1 MPSDSQSDSATLIH
15 SSFASAPLT
24 IGSTL
29 NNRYLIER
37 ELKRGG
43 FGIVYI
49 ARDLQLHS
57 RPVVI
62 KVLLEA
68 SYRNEYVVQKF
79 HQEVEAL
86 SRIDHPGVVGI
97 IDSGELADAKP
108 FIVMQYVDGL
118 TLRSVIKPEGIALAR
133 CGEIIRQMGR
143 ALTAA
148 HEKGI
153 FHRDLKPEN
162 VMLQDLGHGDEQV
175 KIIDFGIA
183 KIKDSVVAP
192 GTETNIS
199 AGTVSYMAPEQLSG
213 RSISAATDVY
223 ALGEIAYELVTGR
236 KPFNP
241 DTGFQLLEMQR
252 AGVRISPSDLRS
264 SLPAAAQAAILR
276 ALAFDPS
283 SRYAQA
289 KDFGDELARAI
300 GENHLTTDQHP
311 PQPADPAPTQF
322 ATELTPLAQ
331 DPAVQTERTVV
342 ATFPMIEARTRDSE
356 RVIERRHSSALSKVG
371 FLLGAILLLS
381 GLIGGLYWYNKS
393 RGTSSTLVSNK
404 PGVERNLSYS
414 LTVQKM
420 RDGKPYQDE
429 FDSSGLE
436 IFENGWKFRMNISS
450 PQAGY
455 LYLLNEGPA
464 ADGRTTFNVL
474 FPAQSSNSGSP
485 YVSANE
491 RVQTGWMVF
500 DNHQGTEKFWIVW
513 SAEGVSQLETVR
525 DVVND
530 KDKGTIQA
538 EGQAKAVSAFLAQHS
553 SSTVQLE
560 TDKKTKQTTAR
571 VNSDILV
578 NPIELEHH

>member
-15 SSFASAPLT
+15 SSFASAPLP

-68 SYRNEYVVQKF
+68 SYHNEYVVQKF

-118 TLRSVIKPEGIALAR
+118 TLRSVIKPEGIALER
-133 CGEIIRQMGR
+133 CAEIIRQMGR

-264 SLPAAAQAAILR
+264 SLPAAAEAAILR

-283 SRYAQA
+283 GRYAQA

-300 GENHLTTDQHP
+300 GENHLTPNQHP

-342 ATFPMIEARTRDSE
+342 ATFPIIEARTGNSE
-356 RVIERRHSSALSKVG
+356 RVIERRQSSALSKVG

-381 GLIGGLYWYNKS
+381 GLIGGLYWYNKGQ
-393 RGTSSTLVSNK
+393 GTSSTFVGNK

-513 SAEGVSQLETVR
+513 SAEGVSQLEAVR